1 MILALILF
9 ALIYIL
15 MLALPQQRPFVALGG
30 NLTPHRRFGQHRS
43 HRHPAQKRRDR
54 PHQGLSAHRHPLH
67 AGRRADGLRLPVVG
81 VGVSTRLSQK
91 TT

>member
-15 MLALPQQRPFVALGG
+15 MLALPQQR
-30 NLTPHRRFGQHRS
+30 
-43 HRHPAQKRRDR
+43 
-54 PHQGLSAHRHPLH
+54 PLH

>member
-9 ALIYIL
+9 ALSYIL

-30 NLTPHRRFGQHRS
+30 NLTPIGASANIAAIGILRK
-43 HRHPAQKRRDR
+43 KRRDR
-54 PHQGLSAHRHPLH
+54 PHQGLSAHRDPLH

>member
-30 NLTPHRRFGQHRS
+30 NLTPSALRP
-43 HRHPAQKRRDR
+43 RHPAQKRRDR
-54 PHQGLSAHRHPLH
+54 PHQGLSAHRYSLH

>member
-9 ALIYIL
+9 ALSYIL

-30 NLTPHRRFGQHRS
+30 NLTPIG
-43 HRHPAQKRRDR
+43 A
-54 PHQGLSAHRHPLH
+54 SANIAAIGILRKSGETVRTKDFCASASPY

>member
-15 MLALPQQRPFVALGG
+15 MLALP
-30 NLTPHRRFGQHRS
+30 
-43 HRHPAQKRRDR
+43 
-54 PHQGLSAHRHPLH
+54 HRHPLH

>member
-1 MILALILF
+1 MIPALILF

-15 MLALPQQRPFVALGG
+15 MLALPQQRLFVALGG
-30 NLTPHRRFGQHRS
+30 NLTPIGASAS

-54 PHQGLSAHRHPLH
+54 PHQRLSAHRHPLH
-67 AGRRADGLRLPVVG
+67 AGRRADGLRPPVVG

>member
-15 MLALPQQRPFVALGG
+15 IH
-30 NLTPHRRFGQHRS
+30 T
-43 HRHPAQKRRDR
+43 
-54 PHQGLSAHRHPLH
+54 
-67 AGRRADGLRLPVVG
+67 GRRADGLRLPVVG
-81 VGVSTRLSQK
+81 VGVNASLSPK

>member
-1 MILALILF
+1 MIPALILF

-30 NLTPHRRFGQHRS
+30 NLTPSALRP
-43 HRHPAQKRRDR
+43 RHPAQKRRDR